1 MKTVICTRIIGIIM
15 IILLTGIMLQTSA
28 VFGETTGKKV
38 VIGAMPFNEQYILAE
53 IYGQLLEKEGYG
65 YEINSGLNNAMLYQ
79 GVKNGQIDLYVD
91 YTSAIPTY
99 FEGQPALKNLDPD
112 TVTKNVKDMV
122 TSDGVGW
129 GGKIGFR
136 NDYQMAVP
144 RDLAEEKGLIT
155 LTDIA
160 PYAKD
165 MVLGSDLVFHLDEHY
180 GLPNLEKVYGYT
192 FKEVMPME
200 PTLLYEAMK
209 NNQVAIIPASSTDSR
224 IDLLN
229 LTILTDDKAAL
240 APYDSVLLITP
251 AREKETAFM
260 NAVMEMQGLLTT
272 ETMRSLNKAFD
283 VDKKDAKIIATEF
296 LKEKELL

>member
-1 MKTVICTRIIGIIM
+1 MVLLLAGVIIH
-15 IILLTGIMLQTSA
+15 TSA
-28 VFGETTGKKV
+28 VFGETTGKTV

-53 IYGQLLEKEGYG
+53 IYGQILEKEGYS

-99 FEGQPALKNLDPD
+99 FEDQPALKTLDPD
-112 TVTKNVKDMV
+112 AVTTIVKDMV
-122 TSDGVGW
+122 INDGVVW

-136 NDYQMAVP
+136 NDYQMAVNQ
-144 RDLAEEKGLIT
+144 DISEEKGLKT

-160 PYAKD
+160 PYAEE
-165 MVLGSDLVFHLDEHY
+165 MVLGSDLVFHLDEKY
-180 GLPNLEKVYGYT
+180 GLPNLEQVYGYS

-200 PTLLYEAMK
+200 PTLMYEAMK
-209 NNQVAIIPASSTDSR
+209 NNQVGIIPASSTDSR
-224 IDLLN
+224 IDLFN

-260 NAVMEMQGLLTT
+260 NAVMAVQDLITT

-283 VDKKDAKIIATEF
+283 VDKKDPKVIAKEF
-296 LKEKELL
+296 LQEKGLL